1 MTHGSVAKKVRL
13 RKEAHPEEF
22 CSAGGCLWRV
32 SSGKC
37 PKHPLAPIHMGR
49 VAAEHDD
56 AFDERDEFSSLPEV
70 EA

>member
-13 RKEAHPEEF
+13 SKEAHPERF
-22 CSAGGCLWRV
+22 CSAKGCLWRV

-37 PKHPLAPIHMGR
+37 PKHPYAPIHLGR
-49 VAAEHDD
+49 IAAGEPDG
-56 AFDERDEFSSLPEV
+56 EFSLPEV